1 MHRARLIRSHDHYV
15 NRLLL
20 YVNIDI
26 YEGGREVRGRGVR
39 RREVR
44 GREVRRREVGG
55 RGGEGRR

>member
-26 YEGGREVRGRGVR
+26 YEGGREGRGRGVR

-44 GREVRRREVGG
+44 GREVRRREVRG
-55 RGGEGRR
+55 RG